1 MPRKKIPPKP
11 IEIIHCEDFDIEIM
25 EDDWNIKGHGSNKVK
40 EFRFHV
46 NKMVLRMIDD
56 FVDHNYNLKPLMTNK
71 NDYLDNA
78 TTFAKK
84 ADKYGLGFHLEDD
97 QQLRKYYYPVVKLEI
112 EKNIRIKSGATPPP
126 KSFPLQKLLDYF
138 KSSK

>member
-1 MPRKKIPPKP
+1 MPRKKIQPKA

-25 EDDWNIKGHGSNKVK
+25 EDGWNINGHGSNKVK
-40 EFRFHV
+40 EFKSHV
-46 NKMVLRMIDD
+46 NKMVLRMVDD
-56 FVDHNYNLKPLMTNK
+56 FVDHNHNLKPLMTNK

-78 TTFAKK
+78 TSFAKK
-84 ADKYGLGFHLEDD
+84 ADSYGLGGHLEDD
-97 QQLRKYYYPVVKLEI
+97 QQLRKLYYPVVKIEI
-112 EKNIRIKSGATPPP
+112 EKNIRIKISVAPPP